1 MSIIFDIIFQ
11 LAGAVIKLI
20 FGMIWVIIKHFWW
33 LILIIIAIWL
43 VNLYNKL
50 KIVEGMDSN
59 QDGTKRYSNPSKPT
73 GYRVSSN
80 SEGVP
85 QSCSNCGHSCRSY
98 TEGEDW
104 YCQKH
109 QVDVKGAYVCDEY
122 YNVIFDYH

>member
-11 LAGAVIKLI
+11 LYFCLP
-20 FGMIWVIIKHFWW
+20 
-33 LILIIIAIWL
+33 ILIIIAIWF
-43 VNLYNKL
+43 VALYIKV
-50 KIVEGMDSN
+50 KKVEGMNTN

-73 GYRVSSN
+73 RYRVSSN
-80 SEGVP
+80 SGGVP
-85 QSCSNCGHSCRSY
+85 QSCSNCDHACRSY

-109 QVDVKGAYVCDEY
+109 QVDIKGDHVCDEY